1 VSNESN
7 ALKIITAVGLVLVL
21 YFIYSS
27 IVNTFTLSS
36 QVNTGLIGGLAIG
49 GVFLYVEITK
59 RIPD

>member
-1 VSNESN
+1 MSNESN